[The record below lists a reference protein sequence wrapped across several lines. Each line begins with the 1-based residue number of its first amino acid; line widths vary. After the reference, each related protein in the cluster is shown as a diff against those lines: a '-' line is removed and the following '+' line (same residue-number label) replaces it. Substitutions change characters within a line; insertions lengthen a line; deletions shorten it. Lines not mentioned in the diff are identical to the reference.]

1 MIIFRLV
8 LTVLT
13 ATPGRARLKRPAEA
27 AAKATIAIRQIN
39 RLINRK
45 GIKIK
50 VKEYKVFSSLSLFF
64 PTAYLPISC
73 FFVSCFIVIGF
84 PCLPFSLIQCFSRSY
99 FSLHAHLKFNG
110 QIMLQSKGGK
120 KRRIGSSSG
129 SRSRSRSKSNSRSK
143 SGNFHS
149 DILQRS
155 VVI

>member
-99 FSLHAHLKFNG
+99 FFIACSFE
-110 QIMLQSKGGK
+110 I
-120 KRRIGSSSG
+120 SSSYNVAIKG
-129 SRSRSRSKSNSRSK
+129 RKEAKDWKFERFEVEIKIKIQFEVEIR
-143 SGNFHS
+143 
-149 DILQRS
+149 
-155 VVI
+155 